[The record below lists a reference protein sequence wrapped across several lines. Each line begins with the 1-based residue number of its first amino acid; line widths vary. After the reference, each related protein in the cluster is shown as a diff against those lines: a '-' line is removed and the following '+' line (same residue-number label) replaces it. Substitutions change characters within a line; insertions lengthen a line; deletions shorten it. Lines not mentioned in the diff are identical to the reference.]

1 MRKKHTSDD
10 PSGSKVRGPVVRNNP
25 RLYKRLGEVSRLF
38 GITAST
44 VRNREADGTIPPI
57 PRNAA
62 GDRLIPIAWITQ
74 WVKAGGFPGPNRGDA
89 PLSMP
94 TTLGAPEPVAA
105 TTLLNPPGGGG
116 EVETPGVPVLG
127 LPTVQGAPAG
137 LTDTEYR
144 GDANRVTRIKDDAA
158 AVRAELELKR
168 AKRELDDFDRP
179 APVNPTGDG
188 SALAALIQQ
197 NTELQRIIFQRSN
210 TDPLEQAVKIITAMR
225 AAAPDDRN
233 RPETR
238 LYDTLASKLVDRVS
252 DRLFE
257 PNGEGGAPSMVIE
270 LAKAVAPIL
279 GDLIRAGKVAN
290 PERALIDRGPVEPQR
305 GAGNGSGVLPVP
317 VRSLDDLAPDPV
329 GAAFESAGMVQS
341 LDVQQQGSGAD
352 MGIIGD
358 VFEMIVNLYAGHVSP
373 DDATQA
379 LYQVIGSDPNVLVR
393 RLTKCPIM
401 PLRILAIG
409 SGVPQAAALMDTD
422 DGREWVIKI
431 QGLLADIY
439 K

>member
-1 MRKKHTSDD
+1 MRKKHKSDD
-10 PSGSKVRGPVVRNNP
+10 PAGSKIKGPVVRNNP

-74 WVKAGGFPGPNRGDA
+74 WVKEGGFPGPNKGDT

-105 TTLLNPPGGGG
+105 TATLLNPPGGVGG
-116 EVETPGVPVLG
+116 EVETPGAPVLD
-127 LPTVQGAPAG
+127 LPAAQGAPSG

-144 GDANRVTRIKDDAA
+144 SDANRVQRLKDDAA
-158 AVRAELELKR
+158 AIRAELERKR
-168 AKRELDDFDRP
+168 AQRELDDFDRP
-179 APVNPTGDG
+179 APIKSTTDG
-188 SALAALIQQ
+188 SVLAAVIQQ
-197 NTELQRIIFQRSN
+197 NTDLQRLIFQRSN
-210 TDPLEQAVKIITAMR
+210 ADPLDQAVKIITAMR

-257 PNGEGGAPSMVIE
+257 PNGEGGAPSMLIE
-270 LAKAVAPIL
+270 LAKAVAPMI
-279 GDLIRAGKVAN
+279 GDIIRAGKVPS
-290 PERALIDRGPVEPQR
+290 PERVLIDRGPVEPQR

-317 VRSLDDLAPDPV
+317 VRSLDDLAPDPIGPGAV
-329 GAAFESAGMVQS
+329 GQPLEM
-341 LDVQQQGSGAD
+341 QQQESGAD

-358 VFEMIVNLYAGHVSP
+358 VFEMIVNLYAGQVSP

-379 LYQVIGSDPNVLVR
+379 LYQVIGSDPHALVR

-409 SGVPQAAALMDTD
+409 SGVPQAAALMNTD
-422 DGREWVIKI
+422 DGREWVIKV